1 MTQDIDALTKE
12 LRNLQEHYAMRSL
25 SSKRRM
31 MFAQFLRG
39 ISFGLGSVLGATVL
53 VSAVVYSLSQ
63 INFIPI
69 IGDWANE
76 LIEIIEPPDPIETT
90 GQ

>member
-1 MTQDIDALTKE
+1 MSQDIDALTKE
-12 LRNLQEHYAMRSL
+12 LRNLQEHYAMRTL

-39 ISFGLGSVLGATVL
+39 IAFGLGSVLGATVV
-53 VSAVVYSLSQ
+53 VSALVYSLSQ
-63 INFIPI
+63 IDFIPI

-76 LIEIIEPPDPIETT
+76 IIRIIEPPEADSST
-90 GQ
+90 GE

>member
-31 MFAQFLRG
+31 MLAQFLRG
-39 ISFGLGSVLGATVL
+39 IAFGLGSVLGATVV
-53 VSAVVYSLSQ
+53 VSALVYSLSQ
-63 INFIPI
+63 IDFIPI
-69 IGDWANE
+69 LGDWANE
-76 LIEIIEPPDPIETT
+76 IIQIIEPPT
-90 GQ
+90 GE

>member
-1 MTQDIDALTKE
+1 MTQDIEALTKE

-39 ISFGLGSVLGATVL
+39 IAFGLGSVLGATVV
-53 VSAVVYSLSQ
+53 VSALVYSLSQ
-63 INFIPI
+63 IDFIPI

-76 LIEIIEPPDPIETT
+76 IIEIIEPPSGANAAD
-90 GQ
+90 Q